1 MESIQQGPHLVF
13 YFIVVLNPITVF
25 CNKIQK
31 RKTIIALKKQND
43 SNYSLLVKH
52 TPLGEKSVE
61 LGPRGT
67 QFFLRSVQEIQTT
80 IRA

>member
-13 YFIVVLNPITVF
+13 YLIVVLNPITVF

-52 TPLGEKSVE
+52 TPLGEKSV
-61 LGPRGT
+61 
-67 QFFLRSVQEIQTT
+67 
-80 IRA
+80 RAEGNPVFPEVCSGNSNNH

>member
-13 YFIVVLNPITVF
+13 YLIVVLNPITVF

-52 TPLGEKSVE
+52 TPLGEKK
-61 LGPRGT
+61 R
-67 QFFLRSVQEIQTT
+67 R
-80 IRA
+80 IRAEGNPVFPEVCSGNSNNH